1 MQIPLILDP
10 TSGQSLTSQLVG
22 QLRDAIRRGRIA
34 RGTKLPSS
42 RRLSEQLG
50 VSRNT
55 VVRAY
60 EELSSEGYVEARPAS
75 CVAVA
80 ADLPDSLSLPPD
92 AAPGLHRDDGGDHVQ
107 MPMPALKLRSQD
119 LVNRNRNRL
128 SFDFF
133 PGRPNAGL
141 FPVKTWRRLMQNC
154 LSHGGAVGLSQ
165 YADPAGSIVLRTAI
179 ASHLAVT
186 RGIVAEA
193 SRVVIVSGIQEGISI
208 AARLFLAPGAVGV
221 VENPGYQGAVF
232 AFEAA
237 GAAVVSVD
245 VDAHGL
251 MTEALP
257 HRHVAL
263 AYVTP
268 SHQYPTGRTLVASR
282 RQQLIAWARRNGCYI
297 LEDDYDCDFRY
308 EGSPLQAVAAMAPD
322 CTIYLGTFSKSLG
335 AGLRLGY
342 MVVPA
347 HLADAVR
354 TVKTLLNNG
363 NPWLDQAVLA
373 EMMRSGSYAAHLS
386 RIRPQYRARRDA
398 LLAALHRYFGLADV
412 SGEDGGLH
420 LFWQLPPD
428 FPDAATVEV
437 QARRVRVGVYAMAS
451 GGAFDGR
458 DTVLSR
464 RGLILG
470 YAALAPKQIEEGV
483 ARLAKV
489 IEDAI
494 PRKTSVSAL
503 LRRFADDDAAAGHH
517 RIDPARASAGHLAPN
532 NRQPP
537 ALLGR
542 PQTRSSSRRQ
552 FSPQS
557 APDMPVVSS
566 IYRYPIKGL
575 SAQPLSRIVLEA
587 GRPFPADRML
597 ALARPNTPIDTR
609 APKWAKKGMFVMLML
624 DEVLAQVKTHLDV
637 DTMQFTITQGNRE
650 ILAAD
655 LDDEDDCA
663 KVEEYFHRLVPTLRA
678 APRLVRSPG
687 GHFMDKPDNVL
698 SLINL
703 ATVKS
708 LGEQWGFEI
717 NPLRFRANFY
727 IDGGRPWEE
736 FEWIGSDLR
745 MGGATFRVDRRNG
758 RCGATNV
765 NPDTGRRDLDI
776 PGSLRAAFGHK
787 DLGVYLVTREG
798 GAVEAGDMVE
808 TPRING
814 GADLAVAVRAPAN
827 GHRRFMCRGCYFIYE
842 EANGLPQHSIPAG
855 TSFADIPSVWRCPDC
870 GTEKTTFRPYV
881 DANQAK
887 PALQKGRW

>member
-1 MQIPLILDP
+1 MQIPLVLDP
-10 TSGQSLTSQLVG
+10 SAGQSLTSQLVE

-34 RGTKLPSS
+34 RGSKLPSS

-60 EELSSEGYVEARPAS
+60 EELSSEGYIEARPAS

-92 AAPGLHRDDGGDHVQ
+92 AAPGLHRDNGDDRSS
-107 MPMPALKLRSQD
+107 MPMPAVKLRAPD
-119 LVNRNRNRL
+119 LVNRNRSRL

-141 FPVKTWRRLMQNC
+141 FPIKTWRRLIQSC

-179 ASHLAVT
+179 ASHLAMT

-193 SRVVIVSGIQEGISI
+193 SRVIIVSGIQEGINI
-208 AARLFLAPGAVGV
+208 AARLFLAPGAVGI
-221 VENPGYQGAVF
+221 VENPGYQGAAF

-237 GAAVVSVD
+237 GAEVVGID
-245 VDAHGL
+245 VDTGGL
-251 MTEALP
+251 IVDALP
-257 HRHVAL
+257 HRPVAL

-268 SHQYPTGRTLVASR
+268 SHQYPTGRTLAATR
-282 RQQLIAWARRNGCYI
+282 RGPLVTWARRSGCYI

-308 EGSPLQAVAAMAPD
+308 EGSPLPAIAALAPD

-354 TVKTLLNNG
+354 TMKTLLNNG
-363 NPWLDQAVLA
+363 SPWLDQAVLA

-412 SGEDGGLH
+412 SGAEGGLH
-420 LFWQLPPD
+420 VFWRLPPD
-428 FPDAATVEV
+428 FPDAVTVEA
-437 QARRVRVGVYAMAS
+437 QARRMRVGVYAIAS
-451 GGAFDGR
+451 GGAHDAR
-458 DTVLSR
+458 DTIFSR

-483 ARLAKV
+483 SRLAKV
-489 IEDAI
+489 IEDAV
-494 PRKTSVSAL
+494 PRKAGAAAL
-503 LRRFADDDAAAGHH
+503 LRRFADHGAPAAAG
-517 RIDPARASAGHLAPN
+517 SACHLAPN

-542 PQTRSSSRRQ
+542 PQTRAGSRRQ

-557 APDMPVVSS
+557 VTDMPVVIN

-575 SAQPLSRIVLEA
+575 SAQPLSRVILES

-597 ALARPNTPIDTR
+597 ALARPNTPIDVR

-624 DEVLAQVKTHLDV
+624 DEVLAQVKTHLDIE
-637 DTMQFTITQGNRE
+637 TMQFTITQGNRE
-650 ILAAD
+650 ILAAN
-655 LDDEDDCA
+655 LDDEGDCA

-703 ATVKS
+703 ATVRS
-708 LGEQWGFEI
+708 LSEQWGFEI

-727 IDGGRPWEE
+727 IDGARPWEE
-736 FEWIGSDLR
+736 FDWIGSTLR

-765 NPDTGRRDLDI
+765 NPDSGRRDLDI

-787 DLGVYLVTREG
+787 DLGVYLVTSEG
-798 GAVEAGDMVE
+798 GAVEAGDVIE
-808 TPRING
+808 TPRVDSG
-814 GADLAVAVRAPAN
+814 VDRAIAARVPAN
-827 GHRRFMCRGCYFIYE
+827 GHRRFMCRGCYYIYE
-842 EANGLPQHSIPAG
+842 EASGLPQQSIPAG
-855 TSFADIPSVWRCPDC
+855 TSFADIPSAWRCPDC

-881 DANQAK
+881 DQDKHAQRTR
-887 PALQKGRW
+887 P

>member
-1 MQIPLILDP
+1 MQIPLILDQS
-10 TSGQSLTSQLVG
+10 TGQSLTSQLVG
-22 QLRDAIRRGRIA
+22 QLRDAIRRGQIA

-92 AAPGLHRDDGGDHVQ
+92 AAPGLHRDDGGDHVP

-179 ASHLAVT
+179 ASHLAMT
-186 RGIVAEA
+186 RGIVADA
-193 SRVVIVSGIQEGISI
+193 SRVVIVSGIQEGINI
-208 AARLFLAPGAVGV
+208 AARLFLAPSAAAA

-237 GAAVVSVD
+237 GAEVVRVD
-245 VDAHGL
+245 VDADGL
-251 MTEALP
+251 MVDALP
-257 HRHVAL
+257 QRHIAL

-268 SHQYPTGRTLVASR
+268 SHQYPTGRTLAVTR
-282 RQQLIAWARRNGCYI
+282 RRRLIGWARRNGCYI

-308 EGSPLQAVAAMAPD
+308 EGSPLQAIAAMAPD

-354 TVKTLLNNG
+354 TMKTLLNNG

-398 LLAALHRYFGLADV
+398 LLAALHRYFGLAAV
-412 SGEDGGLH
+412 SGEEGGLH
-420 LFWQLPPD
+420 IFWQLPPD
-428 FPDAATVEV
+428 FPDAAAVEV
-437 QARRVRVGVYAMAS
+437 AARRVRVGVYAMAS
-451 GGAFDGR
+451 GGAHDGH

-494 PRKTSVSAL
+494 PRKISAGAL
-503 LRRFADDDAAAGHH
+503 LRRFANGGVPAA
-517 RIDPARASAGHLAPN
+517 PARGSAGHLAPN
-532 NRQPP
+532 NHQPP

-542 PQTRSSSRRQ
+542 PQTRASSRRQ

-557 APDMPVVSS
+557 ATDMPVVSS

-575 SAQPLSRIVLEA
+575 SAQPLSRVVLEA

-609 APKWAKKGMFVMLML
+609 TPKWAKKGMFVMLML

-637 DTMQFTITQGNRE
+637 ETMQFTITQGNRE
-650 ILAAD
+650 ILAAN

-708 LGEQWGFEI
+708 LSEQWGFEI

-727 IDGGRPWEE
+727 IDGARPWEE

-787 DLGVYLVTREG
+787 DLGVYLFTREG
-798 GAVEAGDMVE
+798 GAVEAGDIVE
-808 TPRING
+808 TPRVDG
-814 GADLAVAVRAPAN
+814 GADLAVAARAPAN
-827 GHRRFMCRGCYFIYE
+827 GHRRFMCRGCYYIYE
-842 EANGLPQHSIPAG
+842 EASGLPQQSIPAG
-855 TSFADIPSVWRCPDC
+855 TSFADIPSAWRCPDC
-870 GTEKTTFRPYV
+870 GTEKSTFRPYV

-887 PALQKGRW
+887 PALRTRP

>member
-1 MQIPLILDP
+1 MLNWPSP
-10 TSGQSLTSQLVG
+10 WTSPIITG
-22 QLRDAIRRGRIA
+22 
-34 RGTKLPSS
+34 
-42 RRLSEQLG
+42 
-50 VSRNT
+50 
-55 VVRAY
+55 
-60 EELSSEGYVEARPAS
+60 
-75 CVAVA
+75 
-80 ADLPDSLSLPPD
+80 
-92 AAPGLHRDDGGDHVQ
+92 
-107 MPMPALKLRSQD
+107 
-119 LVNRNRNRL
+119 
-128 SFDFF
+128 F
-133 PGRPNAGL
+133 
-141 FPVKTWRRLMQNC
+141 
-154 LSHGGAVGLSQ
+154 
-165 YADPAGSIVLRTAI
+165 
-179 ASHLAVT
+179 
-186 RGIVAEA
+186 
-193 SRVVIVSGIQEGISI
+193 
-208 AARLFLAPGAVGV
+208 
-221 VENPGYQGAVF
+221 
-232 AFEAA
+232 
-237 GAAVVSVD
+237 
-245 VDAHGL
+245 
-251 MTEALP
+251 
-257 HRHVAL
+257 AL

-322 CTIYLGTFSKSLG
+322 YTIYLGTFSKSLG

-347 HLADAVR
+347 HLADAAR
-354 TVKTLLNNG
+354 TMKTLLNNG

-420 LFWQLPPD
+420 IFWQLPPD
-428 FPDAATVEV
+428 FPDAATVEA

-451 GGAFDGR
+451 AGAFDGH

-464 RGLILG
+464 RGMVLG
-470 YAALAPKQIEEGV
+470 YAALAPKQIEEGI

-503 LRRFADDDAAAGHH
+503 LRRFADDDAAAAS
-517 RIDPARASAGHLAPN
+517 ARAGAGHLAPN

-537 ALLGR
+537 ALRAR
-542 PQTRSSSRRQ
+542 PQTRASSRRQ

-557 APDMPVVSS
+557 APDIPVVSS

-575 SAQPLSRIVLEA
+575 SAQPLSRVVLEA

-597 ALARPNTPIDTR
+597 
-609 APKWAKKGMFVMLML
+609 V
-624 DEVLAQVKTHLDV
+624 
-637 DTMQFTITQGNRE
+637 QGNRE
-650 ILAAD
+650 ILTAD

-663 KVEEYFHRLVPTLRA
+663 RVEEYFHRLVPTLRA

-687 GHFMDKPDNVL
+687 LHFMDKPDNVL

-727 IDGGRPWEE
+727 IDGARPWEE

-798 GAVEAGDMVE
+798 GAVEAGDIVE
-808 TPRING
+808 TLRIDG

-827 GHRRFMCRGCYFIYE
+827 GHRRFMCRGCYFVYE
-842 EANGLPQHSIPAG
+842 EANGLPQNSIPAG
-855 TSFADIPSVWRCPDC
+855 TSFADIPSAWRCPDC

-881 DANQAK
+881 DPNQAK
-887 PALQKGRW
+887 PVLRTRPVPSG

>member
-1 MQIPLILDP
+1 MQIPLVLDP
-10 TSGQSLTSQLVG
+10 SASQSLTSQLVE
-22 QLRDAIRRGRIA
+22 QLRDAIRRGRIG

-60 EELSSEGYVEARPAS
+60 DELSIEGYVEARPAS

-80 ADLPDSLSLPPD
+80 AELPDSLALPAD
-92 AAPGLHRDDGGDHVQ
+92 AAPGLHRDDAGERTS
-107 MPMPALKLRSQD
+107 MPMPALELRSQD
-119 LVNRNRNRL
+119 LVNRSRSRL

-141 FPVKTWRRLMQNC
+141 FPVKTWRRLIQNC

-165 YADPAGSIVLRTAI
+165 YADPAGAIALRTAV
-179 ASHLAVT
+179 ASHLAMT

-193 SRVVIVSGIQEGISI
+193 SRVIIVSGIQEGISI
-208 AARLFLAPGAVGV
+208 AARLFLRPGTPAV

-237 GAAVVSVD
+237 GADVVSAD
-245 VDAHGL
+245 VDTGGL
-251 MTEALP
+251 IVDALP
-257 HRHVAL
+257 QRPVAL

-268 SHQYPTGRTLVASR
+268 SHQYPTGRTLAAAR
-282 RQQLIAWARRNGCYI
+282 RAPLIAWARRVGCYL

-308 EGSPLQAVAAMAPD
+308 EGSPLPAIAALAPD

-354 TVKTLLNNG
+354 TMKTLLNNG

-398 LLAALHRYFGLADV
+398 LLAALHRYFGLAEV
-412 SGEDGGLH
+412 SGEGGGLH

-428 FPDAATVEV
+428 VPDAATVEV
-437 QARRVRVGVYAMAS
+437 QARRVRVGVYALAS
-451 GGAFDGR
+451 GGAHDAR
-458 DTVLSR
+458 STVFSR

-489 IEDAI
+489 IEDAM
-494 PRKTSVSAL
+494 PRKAGAAAL
-503 LRRFADDDAAAGHH
+503 LQRFAARGGSVASWGAG
-517 RIDPARASAGHLAPN
+517 DLAPH
-532 NRQPP
+532 NRQEP

-542 PQTRSSSRRQ
+542 PQPRASSRRQ
-552 FSPQS
+552 LSPQS
-557 APDMPVVSS
+557 VTEMPVVTH

-575 SAQPLSRIVLEA
+575 SAQPLGRVVVES

-597 ALARPNTPIDTR
+597 ALARPNTPIDPR

-624 DEVLAQVKTHLDV
+624 DEVLAQVRTHLDV
-637 DTMQFTITQGNRE
+637 ESMQFTVTQGNRE
-650 ILAAD
+650 ILAAN
-655 LDDEDDCA
+655 LDDEGDCA

-678 APRLVRSPG
+678 APRLVRSRG
-687 GHFMDKPDNVL
+687 GHFMDKPDSVL

-703 ATVKS
+703 ATVRS
-708 LGEQWGFEI
+708 LSEQWGFDI

-727 IDGGRPWEE
+727 IDGARPWEE
-736 FEWIGSDLR
+736 FDWIGGNVRL
-745 MGGATFRVDRRNG
+745 GGATFRVDRRNG

-787 DLGVYLVTREG
+787 DLGVYLVTCEG
-798 GAVEAGDMVE
+798 GAVETGDAVE
-808 TPRING
+808 TPRISERIERPI
-814 GADLAVAVRAPAN
+814 AARPAVN
-827 GHRRFMCRGCYFIYE
+827 GHRRFMCRGCYYIYE
-842 EANGLPQHSIPAG
+842 EANGLPQQSIPAG
-855 TSFADIPSVWRCPDC
+855 TSFADIPSAWRCPDC

-881 DANQAK
+881 DGADKSGLRAR
-887 PALQKGRW
+887 P